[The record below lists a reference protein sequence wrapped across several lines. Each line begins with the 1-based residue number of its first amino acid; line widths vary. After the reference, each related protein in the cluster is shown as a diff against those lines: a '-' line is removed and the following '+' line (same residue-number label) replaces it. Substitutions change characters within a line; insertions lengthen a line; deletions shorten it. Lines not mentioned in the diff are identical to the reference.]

1 MRCFLFSSISHGRRR
16 PCMILSGTGS
26 RRYLQSIKAEC
37 DWMDENFELRK
48 EARESEIEGL
58 DDAKSAS
65 PTSSFWGEMS
75 PKKASVNEN

>member
-1 MRCFLFSSISHGRRR
+1 MCRIEPRRK
-16 PCMILSGTGS
+16 
-26 RRYLQSIKAEC
+26 RYLAEIATEC